1 MLHKSR
7 EKAGKKQREGERW
20 STQAREGER
29 QREGERWST
38 QARIGKR
45 QREGKGWS
53 TQARKGERQRGRE
66 KGLLVHIMAPMLL
79 MNASTNKTKKR
90 KIT

>member
-1 MLHKSR
+1 MEH
-7 EKAGKKQREGERW
+7 
-20 STQAREGER
+20 T
-29 QREGERWST
+29 
-38 QARIGKR
+38 
-45 QREGKGWS
+45 GKGRRETERGRKMEH
-53 TQARKGERQRGRE
+53 TQARKGERQRERE